1 ASSRLANRAGVSEGP
16 RSRFAPGS
24 CADRP
29 AGFGRRGCLSR
40 PRDRPCPGWGR
51 RVLGGTAQGELQIQ
65 VSCEGLLR
73 PQAADPRPEGGP
85 RDFGP
90 GESHFLREF
99 VEVLD
104 FILVHADLEIL
115 HMTM

>member
-1 ASSRLANRAGVSEGP
+1 MP
-16 RSRFAPGS
+16 RFAPGPS
-24 CADRP
+24 AARP
-29 AGFGRRGCLSR
+29 ARFGRRGSLSR
-40 PRDRPCPGWGR
+40 PRDRPCPGWGPLR
-51 RVLGGTAQGELQIQ
+51 TGGTAQGELQIQ
-65 VSCEGLLR
+65 VPCEGLLH
-73 PQAADPRPEGGP
+73 PQAADALPEGGP
-85 RDFGP
+85 RDFGS